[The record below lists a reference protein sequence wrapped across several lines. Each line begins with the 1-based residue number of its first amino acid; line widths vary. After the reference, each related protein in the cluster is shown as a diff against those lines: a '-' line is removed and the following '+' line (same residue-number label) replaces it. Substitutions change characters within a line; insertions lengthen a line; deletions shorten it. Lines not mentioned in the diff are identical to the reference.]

1 MIKIKEGDVFEGQI
15 EFYTNGSASLKVE
28 ENDIFIYKKNT
39 ANSLHLDKVKIQI
52 FQAERKLEGRVIEV
66 VSRFKTEF
74 VGRVQISKNN
84 TTFVIPDN
92 SKMSVDFYIKG
103 GLIAEDGQKVI
114 VELTKWEDSKSPQ
127 GKIIKILGNSGDN
140 NTEMNS
146 IMFDYG
152 LPIEFPQEVI
162 NESAL
167 VPEIITEKEISKRRD
182 MRSITTITIDPV
194 DAKDFDDALSINFV
208 VDGKIEVGVHI
219 ADVSHYV
226 KPGTKLDEEAFKRA
240 TSVYLVDRC
249 VPMLPE
255 RLSNGICSL
264 KPHEDRLAFSVIF
277 TLDEEGN
284 ILDTWQG
291 KTIIHSDHRF
301 TYEQAQS
308 VIESVGKPNN
318 EVGRILSED
327 AGLGNMDFRRA
338 GSLGA
343 SIIRLNNLAQKIRE
357 RRIKNGSIEMGGI
370 EVRFKLAEDNKKP
383 IGVYFKEQKEANKL
397 IEEFML
403 LANKSVAKTLS
414 DASRTNVYR
423 VHDTPNEDKL
433 NSLVSICRTFGYE
446 VKIDGQA
453 SDIKR
458 SLNLLLKEIKGKP
471 EENMIETLV
480 TRCMSKATYT
490 IKNIGHYGLGFTHY
504 SHFTS
509 PIRRYPDL
517 ITHRLLFDFLN
528 KKSQGNPGIIEEQ
541 SKWCSARE
549 LVAAKAQRDSIKYKQ
564 AEYLLDKIGNEF
576 EGIVSGVTDWG
587 FYVELIDSKCEGMI
601 RYQSLEGNWSVDTSA
616 YTIQDDNGKTIRL
629 GDRMMVIVKS
639 VDLEKKQIDFILKI
653 D

>member
-15 EFYTNGSASLKVE
+15 EFYTNGSASLIVE
-28 ENDIFIYKKNT
+28 EKEIFIYKKNT
-39 ANSLHLDKVKIQI
+39 ANSLHLDTVKIEI
-52 FQAERKLEGRVIEV
+52 FQVNNKLEGKVIKV
-66 VSRFKTEF
+66 ISRFKKEF
-74 VGRVQISKNN
+74 VGRVQISSKN
-84 TTFVIPDN
+84 TTFVIPDSN
-92 SKMSVDFYIKG
+92 KIYVDFYIKG
-103 GLIAEDGQKVI
+103 GLKAENGQKVV
-114 VELTKWEDSKSPQ
+114 VEFVKWNDSKSPQ
-127 GKIIKILGNSGDN
+127 GKIVKILGNSGDN

-146 IMFDYG
+146 IMAEYG
-152 LPIEFPQEVI
+152 LPVEFPQEVI

-167 VPEIITEKEISKRRD
+167 VPEVISEKEIKSRRD
-182 MRSITTITIDPV
+182 MRDITTITIDPI
-194 DAKDFDDALSINFV
+194 DARDFDDALSINFV
-208 VDGKIEVGVHI
+208 DGEVEVGVHI
-219 ADVSHYV
+219 ADVGHYV
-226 KPGTKLDEEAFKRA
+226 IPGTKLDEEAYSRA

-264 KPHEDRLAFSVIF
+264 KPHEDRLSFSVVF
-277 TLDEEGN
+277 TLDDEGN
-284 ILDTWQG
+284 ILKTWQG
-291 KTIIHSDHRF
+291 KTVIHSNRRF
-301 TYEQAQS
+301 TYEEAQEI
-308 VIESVGKPNN
+308 IEGNDGDYSK
-318 EVGRILSED
+318 EIRILDE
-327 AGLGNMDFRRA
+327 
-338 GSLGA
+338 
-343 SIIRLNNLAQKIRE
+343 LAQKIRK

-403 LANKSVAKTLS
+403 LANKSVAKTLAE
-414 DASRTNVYR
+414 ASRTNVYR
-423 VHDTPNEDKL
+423 VHDTPNEEKL
-433 NSLVSICRTFGYE
+433 KSLVSICNTFGYE
-446 VKIDGQA
+446 LKIDGKA
-453 SDIKR
+453 SEIKR
-458 SLNLLLKEIKGKP
+458 SINELLKEIKGKP

-528 KKSQGNPGIIEEQ
+528 KKNQGNPGEVEEQ
-541 SKWCSARE
+541 SKWCSTRE

-564 AEYLLDKIGNEF
+564 AEYLLDKIGSEF

-601 RYQSLEGNWSVDTSA
+601 RYQSLEGNWSVDTSS
-616 YTIQDDNGKTIRL
+616 YTIQDDSGNIIRL
-629 GDRMMVIVKS
+629 GDRLMVVVKS
-639 VDLEKKQIDFILKI
+639 VDLEKKQIDFLLTK
-653 D
+653 

>member
-15 EFYTNGSASLKVE
+15 EFYTNGSASLKIQE
-28 ENDIFIYKKNT
+28 EEIFIFKKNT
-39 ANSLHLDKVKIQI
+39 ANSLHLDTVKVEI
-52 FQAERKLEGRVIEV
+52 FQVNNKLEGRVTKVI
-66 VSRFKTEF
+66 SRFKKEF
-74 VGRVQISKNN
+74 VGRVQISSKN
-84 TTFVIPDN
+84 TTFVIPDS
-92 SKMSVDFYIKG
+92 SKISVDFYIKG
-103 GLIAEDGQKVI
+103 GLKAEDGQKVV
-114 VELTKWEDSKSPQ
+114 VEFVKWNESKSPQ
-127 GKIIKILGNSGDN
+127 GKIVKILGNSGDN

-146 IMFDYG
+146 IMAEYG
-152 LPIEFPQEVI
+152 LPVEFPQEVI
-162 NESAL
+162 NESSI

-194 DAKDFDDALSINFV
+194 DAKDFDDALSFNFI
-208 VDGKIEVGVHI
+208 DGKIEVGVHI

-226 KPGTKLDEEAFKRA
+226 SPGTKLDEEAYNRS

-264 KPHEDRLAFSVIF
+264 KPHEDRLAFSVIL

-284 ILDTWQG
+284 ILNTWQG
-291 KTIIHSDHRF
+291 KTVIHSDKRF
-301 TYEQAQS
+301 TYEEAQEI
-308 VIESVGKPNN
+308 IEGQDGDYSK
-318 EVGRILSED
+318 E
-327 AGLGNMDFRRA
+327 
-338 GSLGA
+338 
-343 SIIRLNNLAQKIRE
+343 IRTLDQLAQKIRK
-357 RRIKNGSIEMGGI
+357 RRIKDGSIEMGGI
-370 EVRFKLAEDNKKP
+370 EVKFKLADDNKKP

-414 DASRTNVYR
+414 EASRTNVYR
-423 VHDTPNEDKL
+423 VHDTPNEEKL
-433 NSLVSICRTFGYE
+433 NSLVTICKTFGYE
-446 VKIDGQA
+446 VKTDGQA

-458 SLNLLLKEIKGKP
+458 SLNSLLKEIKGKP

-528 KKSQGNPGIIEEQ
+528 KKSQGNPVIIEEQ
-541 SKWCSARE
+541 SKWCSSRE

-564 AEYLLDKIGNEF
+564 AEYLLDKIGNVF
-576 EGIVSGVTDWG
+576 EGIVSGVADWG

-601 RYQSLEGNWSVDTSA
+601 RYQSLEGNWSVDTSS
-616 YTIQDDNGKTIRL
+616 YTIQDDSGNIIRL
-629 GDRMMVIVKS
+629 GDRLMVVVKS
-639 VDLEKKQIDFILKI
+639 VDLEKKQIDFLLTK
-653 D
+653 